1 MPISST
7 LRPLYLACLLT
18 ATTFAAQGAWAQTY
32 SQPPQDKE
40 KKSTHQHGTAAT
52 DASGKSSA
60 VLKADLVEPEKKAK
74 EKAATV
80 KVEVTGLE
88 LVDPATVNEK
98 AKAGQGHLHYQVD
111 DDPIVATTTKKLSF
125 HALSSGKHTIKVV
138 LAGNDHSPLGPEQTL
153 DVNIP

>member
-1 MPISST
+1 MSISST
-7 LRPLYLACLLT
+7 HRPLYLACLLS

-40 KKSTHQHGTAAT
+40 KKSTHQH
-52 DASGKSSA
+52 
-60 VLKADLVEPEKKAK
+60 
-74 EKAATV
+74 
-80 KVEVTGLE
+80 
-88 LVDPATVNEK
+88 ATVNEK

-111 DDPIVATTTKKLSF
+111 DDPIVATTAKKLSF